1 MLNFRPERFKID
13 FMKKLLFTGFLFSF
27 LLTQHAVFSQN
38 ATNKEIKKR
47 PKVGLVLSG
56 GGAKGFAYIGLFK
69 VLKEIGLHIDYVGGA
84 SIGSIMA
91 GFYSAGYDPD
101 TLTDIVSRVNWDEV
115 MQDKVKRKYIPFID
129 KDMGNQLIVQLPIG
143 KKDKPKGDKG
153 SIISLKKSLYKGQNV
168 EMLLNRYFAKFYKQK
183 DFTKMPV
190 PMFCTGTDLL
200 TGESVILKNGN
211 LEKAIRASMSIPGY
225 FEPVHYQNRYLV
237 DGGVVNNYPAKD
249 MRELGANYIIGGD
262 VQQGLIKDID
272 KLDNVFSV
280 ISQIISFSAVQASE
294 EGMKNTDLYIHF
306 DMGPYD
312 MMSFNDYDSIIAI
325 GEKTARAHYDEL
337 KRLNDSLNAI
347 EYVPGNDFSTKFLDS
362 IEVANVEFKGLSNVS
377 HRLMENTFRKLK
389 KKNISLDELE
399 EVIQSLYGSGFFDL
413 VTYEFKE
420 PSEQEKKE
428 ARKTGIKDPVDLVI
442 NVQEKEVGTLAAG
455 IHYDSD
461 YDIGLLFNAYF
472 RNLLIN
478 GSKLFVNFNLSQ
490 NLNFKFTYL
499 MDRGPRPGLGITGHF
514 YTFSF
519 GDYEMDKKV
528 NELKFTNY
536 MGSVY
541 ALSNIDNQYNLSLG
555 LDYEYFKLDQNIQS
569 DTTVNQFTNFNSYLT
584 PFASFKMDTWDKEHF
599 ATKGSKF
606 NVRAE
611 YVMPLSKTW
620 VKDIFRN
627 TFLIYGSWDGNFS
640 LDKKGKFVLQP
651 SAFAG
656 FTIKADN
663 NQVPPINHWFGLGGL
678 NRFNYQNT
686 IVPFMGTKFIQSFG
700 TNMVKTSLAI
710 QYNVYKKLYVT
721 VRDDLGTIWGL
732 ADTYDTDGNLELPLI
747 NGYGLTVGYD
757 SFIGPAELTIMG
769 SNIYGFSAFLS
780 VGYWF

>member
-1 MLNFRPERFKID
+1 MR
-13 FMKKLLFTGFLFSF
+13 KLLPGGFLFLF
-27 LLTQHAVFSQN
+27 LLTQNIVFSQN
-38 ATNKEIKKR
+38 TANKTVKKR

-129 KDMGNQLIVQLPIG
+129 KDMGNPLIVQLPIG
-143 KKDKPKGDKG
+143 KKNNSKGDKG
-153 SIISLKKSLYKGQNV
+153 NIISLKKSLFKGQNV

-200 TGESVILKNGN
+200 TGESVVLKSGN

-249 MRELGANYIIGGD
+249 MRDLGAEYIIGGD

-280 ISQIISFSAVQASE
+280 ISQIISFSAIKASE

-325 GEKTARAHYDEL
+325 GEKTAREHYDEL

-347 EYVPGNDFSTKFLDS
+347 EYVPGNNFNTKFLDS

-377 HRLMENTFRKLK
+377 EKLLENTFRKLK
-389 KKNISLDELE
+389 KKNISIDNLE
-399 EVIQSLYGSGFFDL
+399 EVIESLYGSGFFDL

-420 PSEQEKKE
+420 PTEQEKKE
-428 ARKTGIKDPVDLVI
+428 ANRIGMKNPVDLVI
-442 NVQEKEVGTLAAG
+442 NVQEKEVGSLAAG
-455 IHYDSD
+455 IHYDND
-461 YDIGLLFNAYF
+461 YNIGLLFNAYF

-490 NLNFKFTYL
+490 NLNFKFTYI

-514 YTFSF
+514 YNFNF
-519 GDYEMDKKV
+519 GDYEGDRKM

-536 MGSVY
+536 KGSVY

-555 LDYEYFKLDQNIQS
+555 IDYEYFKIDQNIQS
-569 DTTVNQFTNFNSYLT
+569 DTAFEQFTDFNSYLT
-584 PFASFKMDTWDKEHF
+584 PFASFKMDTRNKDYF
-599 ATKGSKF
+599 ATKGSKL

-611 YVMPLSKTW
+611 YVMPVSKTW
-620 VKDIFRN
+620 VKDFFKN
-627 TFLIYGSWDGNFS
+627 TFIIYGGWEGNFY
-640 LDKKGKFVLQP
+640 LDKKEKFVLQP

-656 FTIKADN
+656 FTLNSDKYK
-663 NQVPPINHWFGLGGL
+663 VPPVNHWFGVGGL
-678 NRFNYQNT
+678 NKFNYQNT
-686 IVPFMGTKFIQSFG
+686 IVPFMGTKFIQRFG
-700 TNMVKTSLAI
+700 TNMVKAGMAI

-721 VRDDLGTIWGL
+721 VKDDIGTIWGL
-732 ADTYDTDGNLELPLI
+732 LDSYDDNGNPELDLI

-757 SFIGPAELTIMG
+757 SFIGPAEITIMD
-769 SNIYGFSAFLS
+769 SNIYGLSAFLS
-780 VGYWF
+780 IGYWF